1 MSTEIITSKEEMKET
16 LDLKKNMSSGYT
28 NNVISCNTP
37 TVLVTPAEKDLAAV
51 TRRKRGYR
59 RTTFQARLGRKLDN
73 IANRVLDNNIRL
85 TAHPTDMLRIVVTR
99 DTRSQDLISRTV
111 QSTEIMPIILP
122 NMVDIP
128 LRQLKRGNE
137 DGGSVTTSDVMIPSL
152 YSTMMTQDYFEVY
165 APVECNL
172 NEDDLLIRI
181 LYDSS
186 PNVEEPYI
194 MVLQVKEILATF
206 GYSSL
211 MWKKVIVTFYDETM
225 PKKIIDIIK
234 QDIEKR
240 EKIDY

>member
-1 MSTEIITSKEEMKET
+1 MDIDDLKET
-16 LDLKKNMSSGYT
+16 FDINMPIGYT
-28 NNVISCNTP
+28 NNIASCNAP
-37 TVLVTPAEKDLAAV
+37 VVVVTPAEKESDAV

-59 RTTFQARLGRKLDN
+59 RTTFQARLGKKLDN
-73 IANRVLDNNIRL
+73 IANKVLDNNIRL
-85 TAHPTDMLRIVVTR
+85 TAHPTDMLRITVTR
-99 DTRSQDLISRTV
+99 DARSQDLISRTV
-111 QSTEIMPIILP
+111 QSAEIMPIILP

-128 LRQLKRGNE
+128 LRQLKRGDE
-137 DGGSVTTSDVMIPSL
+137 DSGSVTTTDVMIPSL

-194 MVLQVKEILATF
+194 MVLQVKEVLATF

-211 MWKKVIVTFYDETM
+211 MWKKIIVTFYDETL

-240 EKIDY
+240 EKVGY

>member
-1 MSTEIITSKEEMKET
+1 MENIEESKDTVTYQKS
-16 LDLKKNMSSGYT
+16 MSSGYT
-28 NNVISCNTP
+28 NNVVSCNSP
-37 TVLVTPAEKDLAAV
+37 AIKVTPAEKESVADV
-51 TRRKRGYR
+51 RRKRQQR

-85 TAHPTDMLRIVVTR
+85 TAHPTDMLRIIVNR
-99 DTRSQDLISRTV
+99 DSRSQDLISRTV
-111 QSTEIMPIILP
+111 QSAEIMPILLP

-128 LRQLKRGNE
+128 LRQLKRG
-137 DGGSVTTSDVMIPSL
+137 DSDSGSTTTTEVMIPSL

-194 MVLQVKEILATF
+194 MVLQVKEVLATF

-211 MWKKVIVTFYDETM
+211 MWKKVIVTFYDETL

-240 EKIDY
+240 EKVGY